1 MSERY
6 KVLATRI
13 RQELD
18 ALEKA
23 AARAK
28 RAGAL
33 ALKSSPDQD
42 LYLDAAALNL
52 HDFYTGLERAF
63 QQIAASLDESVP
75 DGSNWHRELLRRMA
89 SECPQ
94 IRPAVISGK
103 TLELLDEYLRFRHVV
118 RNIYAFEFDPDR
130 IGRLAEGLDL
140 LLSHLSKELRAFAL
154 FLERLAEAEEQ

>member
-1 MSERY
+1 VSERY
-6 KVLATRI
+6 KVLTTRI

-52 HDFYTGLERAF
+52 HDFCTGLERAF
-63 QQIAASLDESVP
+63 QQIAA
-75 DGSNWHRELLRRMA
+75 GWRRNA
-89 SECPQ
+89 QKYVRQSFPE
-94 IRPAVISGK
+94 RPSSYW
-103 TLELLDEYLRFRHVV
+103 T
-118 RNIYAFEFDPDR
+118 NIYGSAMWSEIFMPSNLIR
-130 IGRLAEGLDL
+130 IV
-140 LLSHLSKELRAFAL
+140 
-154 FLERLAEAEEQ
+154 